1 MMSEPENN
9 SCKNSSTEI
18 ETGRCSQLY
27 QKALKLMPGGC
38 SRNTVLRKPN
48 PLYAQSATGCVVT
61 DIEGVQRID
70 FANNMAALIHGHS
83 HPNIV
88 SRVSEQLTKGC
99 AFTLATEVEI
109 DYAQHLCSR
118 NSGFEMIRFV
128 NSGTEAVMSC
138 LKASRAYTGR
148 AKIAKVEGAYHGLY
162 DYAEVSQTASPSTWG
177 EASKPNSVPV
187 AFGTPQ
193 AALDDVVVI
202 PFNDVERAIAIL
214 DQHKAELACVLVD
227 LLPHRV
233 GLIPASEAFV
243 VALRE
248 WTEQNGALL
257 VFDEVITFRNGY
269 GGAQDNYP
277 ITPDLTAMGKM
288 IGGGFPVGALAGKAK
303 VMDVM
308 NPLNDKVLF
317 PHSGTFSAN
326 PVTMVA
332 GLSAME
338 LFDAEAVIKLN
349 AQGDKLRAMIADVI
363 TEANVPACVT
373 GAGSMFRIHMKAV
386 PPANYRDAFASPQ
399 EAKLMTA
406 LVDHLFD
413 NGFMMINTCSGTLS
427 TVMSEQTLT
436 HFASVLLAGLKKLK
450 PQFDPLM
457 DLAALTVSGSDKPLS
472 LSTVEMNNR
481 KQQ

>member
-1 MMSEPENN
+1 MSAFKQNN
-9 SCKNSSTEI
+9 SVTNSRGEMETE
-18 ETGRCSQLY
+18 RSALLY
-27 QKALKLMPGGC
+27 QKALSLMPGGC

-48 PLYAQSATGCVVT
+48 PLYAQSAAGCVVT
-61 DIEGVQRID
+61 DIEGIQRVD
-70 FANNMAALIHGHS
+70 FANNMAALIHGHAQ
-83 HPNIV
+83 PEIV
-88 SRVSEQLTKGC
+88 TQVTEQLQRGS

-109 DYAQHLCSR
+109 DYAEHLCSR
-118 NSGFEMIRFV
+118 NTGFDKIRFV

-202 PFNDVERAIAIL
+202 PFNDAARAIAIL
-214 DQHKAELACVLVD
+214 DNHKEELACVLVD

-233 GLIPASEAFV
+233 GLIPASKAFV
-243 VALRE
+243 TALRE

-277 ITPDLTAMGKM
+277 VTPDLTALGKM
-288 IGGGFPVGALAGKAK
+288 IGGGFPVGALAGKAE

-332 GLSAME
+332 GLTAME
-338 LFDAEAVIKLN
+338 LFDIDAVIRLN
-349 AQGDKLRAMIADVI
+349 AQGDKLRAMITDVI
-363 TEANVPACVT
+363 TQADVPACVT
-373 GAGSMFRIHMKAV
+373 GAGSMFRIHVKPT

-399 EAKLMTA
+399 EAKLMNA

-427 TVMSEQTLT
+427 TVMTDKELS
-436 HFASVLLAGLKKLK
+436 HFVEVLHGGFNKLK
-450 PQFDPLM
+450 PQFD
-457 DLAALTVSGSDKPLS
+457 ALKS
-472 LSTVEMNNR
+472 STTITE
-481 KQQ
+481 